1 MNRTT
6 DNESMT
12 TTTRTRVLLVDDDPD
27 LLRLLALRLTAAGF
41 ELETVGSGVAAL
53 SRVSVFRPHVVVTD
67 LRMAG
72 MDGLSLFDALHEQ
85 YPTLPFI
92 IMTAHGTIS
101 DAVSATQR
109 GVFGFLSKPVD
120 KNELIGLVNEATRI
134 GLSHGGVGD
143 QDGWRRRI
151 LTQSPAVEELLS
163 QAQRI
168 AQSKASVFIGG
179 ESGTGKELLARAI
192 HDASTRA
199 DGPFVAVNC
208 SAIPENLFE
217 SELFGH
223 RKGAFTG
230 ATRDHKGLFRAAD
243 GGTLFLDEIGDMPKS
258 FQAKLL
264 RALQEMKVRPVGAT
278 EDESVDVRIIS
289 ATHADLDK
297 AMAEGNFREDLYYRL
312 NVVTLMLP
320 ALAKRPED
328 IPLLA
333 TNFLRE
339 LVETYGERVKGFS
352 PEAMEALVNFEWPGN
367 VRQLRNV
374 VEQCVALSSTPLIP
388 VTLVQRALRDEP
400 SSFLSLQEARDQFE
414 RNYLIRL
421 LQMTNGNVTQ
431 AARLAKRNRTEFYR
445 LLSRHGMNPSLFKSF
460 PDAPPSSEKA
470 V

>member
-1 MNRTT
+1 
-6 DNESMT
+6 MT
-12 TTTRTRVLLVDDDPD
+12 NATRTRVLLVDDDPD

-41 ELETVGSGVAAL
+41 ELETVSNGVAAL
-53 SRVSVFRPHVVVTD
+53 SRVAVFRPHVVVTD
-67 LRMAG
+67 LRMDG

-120 KNELIGLVNEATRI
+120 KNELIALVNEATRI
-134 GLSHGGVGD
+134 GLSNTTAVT
-143 QDGWRRRI
+143 QDAWRRSI
-151 LTQSPAVEELLS
+151 LTQSPVMEELLS
-163 QAQRI
+163 QAQRV

-192 HDASTRA
+192 HEASGRA

-264 RALQEMKVRPVGAT
+264 RALQEMRVRPVGAT
-278 EDESVDVRIIS
+278 EDEPVDVRIIS

-312 NVVTLMLP
+312 NVVTLTIP
-320 ALAKRPED
+320 SLAKRPED

-333 TNFLRE
+333 THFLRE
-339 LVETYGERVKGFS
+339 LAGTYGERVKGFS
-352 PEAMEALVNFEWPGN
+352 PEALEALVNFDWPGN

-388 VTLVQRALRDEP
+388 LTLVQRALRDEP
-400 SSFLSLQEARDQFE
+400 SSFLPLQEAREQFE

-421 LQMTNGNVTQ
+421 LQMTNGNVTH

-445 LLSRHGMNPSLFKSF
+445 LLNRHGMNPALFKSF
-460 PDAPPSSEKA
+460 PDVSP
-470 V
+470 

>member
-1 MNRTT
+1 
-6 DNESMT
+6 MT
-12 TTTRTRVLLVDDDPD
+12 THRTRVLLVDDDPD

-41 ELETVGSGVAAL
+41 ELETVPSGVAAL
-53 SRVSVFRPHVVVTD
+53 SRVAVFRPHVVITD
-67 LRMAG
+67 LKMEG
-72 MDGLSLFDALHEQ
+72 MDGLSVFDALHEQ
-85 YPTLPFI
+85 YPTLPVI
-92 IMTAHGTIS
+92 ILTAHGTIS

-120 KNELIGLVNEATRI
+120 KNELIERVTEATRI
-134 GLSHGGVGD
+134 GLGNAWNGESD
-143 QDGWRRRI
+143 DWRRLI
-151 LTQSPAVEELLS
+151 LTQSPLMEELLS

-192 HDASTRA
+192 HDASSRS

-208 SAIPENLFE
+208 SAIPESLFE

-223 RKGAFTG
+223 RRGAFTG

-264 RALQEMKVRPVGAT
+264 RALQEMKVRAVGAT
-278 EDESVDVRIIS
+278 EDEAVDVRIIS
-289 ATHADLDK
+289 ATHADLDA
-297 AMAEGNFREDLYYRL
+297 AMQEGNFREDLYYRL
-312 NVVTLMLP
+312 NVVTLILP
-320 ALAKRPED
+320 PLAKRPED

-333 TNFLRE
+333 TSFLRE
-339 LVETYGERVKGFS
+339 LSESYEQRVKGFS
-352 PEAMEALVNFEWPGN
+352 PEALEALVNFEWPGN

-374 VEQCVALSSTPLIP
+374 VEQCVALSTTPLIP

-400 SSFLSLQEARDQFE
+400 ASFLSLQEARDQFE

-431 AARLAKRNRTEFYR
+431 AARMAKRNRTEFYR
-445 LLSRHGMNPSLFKSF
+445 LLSRHGMNPSLFKSN
-460 PDAPPSSEKA
+460 PEGVP
-470 V
+470 

>member
-1 MNRTT
+1 MNT
-6 DNESMT
+6 S
-12 TTTRTRVLLVDDDPD
+12 RTRVLLVDDDPD
-27 LLRLLALRLTAAGF
+27 LLRLLALRLTSAGF
-41 ELETVGSGVAAL
+41 EVESVGSGVAAV
-53 SRVSVFRPHVVVTD
+53 SRVSVFRPQVVVTD
-67 LRMAG
+67 LKMEG
-72 MDGLSLFDALHEQ
+72 MDGMSLFEALHEQ

-101 DAVSATQR
+101 DAVSATQK

-120 KNELIGLVNEATRI
+120 KTELINLVNEATRI
-134 GLSHGGVGD
+134 GLSNGAATGE
-143 QDGWRRRI
+143 QDDWRKLI
-151 LTQSPAVEELLS
+151 LTQSPAMEELLS

-192 HDASTRA
+192 HDASNRA
-199 DGPFVAVNC
+199 EGPFVAVNC

-223 RKGAFTG
+223 KKGAFTG

-278 EDESVDVRIIS
+278 EDEPVDVRIIS

-312 NVVTLMLP
+312 NVVTLVLP
-320 ALAKRPED
+320 PLAKRPED

-333 TNFLRE
+333 TSFLRE
-339 LVETYGERVKGFS
+339 LAESYGERVKGFS
-352 PEAMEALVNFEWPGN
+352 PEALEALVNFEWPGN

-374 VEQCVALSSTPLIP
+374 VEQCVALSTTPLIP

-400 SSFLSLQEARDQFE
+400 ASFLSLQEAREQFE

-431 AARLAKRNRTEFYR
+431 AAKLAKRNRTEFYR
-445 LLSRHGMNPSLFKSF
+445 LLSRHGMNPSLFKTG
-460 PDAPPSSEKA
+460 PDVS

>member
-1 MNRTT
+1 MTMNT
-6 DNESMT
+6 MQ
-12 TTTRTRVLLVDDDPD
+12 TRVLLVDDDPD
-27 LLRLLALRLTAAGF
+27 LLRLLALRLTAAGI
-41 ELETVGSGVAAL
+41 EVETVPSGVAAL

-67 LRMAG
+67 LKMEG

-85 YPTLPFI
+85 YPTLPVI

-101 DAVSATQR
+101 DAVSATKR

-120 KNELIGLVNEATRI
+120 KNELMSLIGDAVRL
-134 GLSHGGVGD
+134 GLCNVSAGEQND
-143 QDGWRRRI
+143 WRRHI
-151 LTQSPAVEELLS
+151 LTQSPLMEELLN
-163 QAQRI
+163 QAQRV
-168 AQSKASVFIGG
+168 AQNKASVFIGG

-192 HDASTRA
+192 HDASSRR

-208 SAIPENLFE
+208 SAIPESLFE

-278 EDESVDVRIIS
+278 EDEPVDVRIIS

-297 AMAEGNFREDLYYRL
+297 AMAEGHFREDLYYRL
-312 NVVTLMLP
+312 NVVTLILP
-320 ALAKRPED
+320 ALSKRPED

-333 TNFLRE
+333 ASFLRE
-339 LVETYGERVKGFS
+339 LGETYGDRVKGFS
-352 PEAMEALVNFEWPGN
+352 PDAIECLVNFDWPGN

-445 LLSRHGMNPSLFKSF
+445 LLSRHGMNPSLFKAAA
-460 PDAPPSSEKA
+460 PDVSP
-470 V
+470 

>member
-1 MNRTT
+1 MKSNQV
-6 DNESMT
+6 
-12 TTTRTRVLLVDDDPD
+12 RVLLVDDDPD
-27 LLRLLALRLTAAGF
+27 LLRLLALRLTAVGF
-41 ELETVGSGVAAL
+41 EVETVASGVATL
-53 SRVSVFRPHVVVTD
+53 SRVSVFRPQVVVAD
-67 LRMAG
+67 LRMEG
-72 MDGLSLFDALHEQ
+72 MDGLALFEALHEQ
-85 YPTLPFI
+85 YPTLPVI
-92 IMTAHGTIS
+92 LMTAHGTIS
-101 DAVSATQR
+101 DAVSATQK

-120 KNELIGLVNEATRI
+120 KTELIGLVHEATRI
-134 GLSHGGVGD
+134 GLSNATVAD
-143 QDGWRRRI
+143 QSDWRRTI
-151 LTQSPAVEELLS
+151 LTQSPLMEELLS

-168 AQSKASVFIGG
+168 AQSKAAVFISG

-192 HDASTRA
+192 HNASTRG

-278 EDESVDVRIIS
+278 EDEPVDVRIIS

-297 AMAEGNFREDLYYRL
+297 AMAEGSFREDLYYRL
-312 NVVTLMLP
+312 NVVTLCLP
-320 ALAKRPED
+320 PLARRPED

-333 TNFLRE
+333 TAFLRE
-339 LVETYGERVKGFS
+339 LAELYEERVKGFS
-352 PEAMEALVNFEWPGN
+352 PEALEALVSFEWPGN

-388 VTLVQRALRDEP
+388 LTLVQRALRDEP
-400 SSFLSLQEARDQFE
+400 QSFLSLQEARDQFE

-445 LLSRHGMNPSLFKSF
+445 LLNRHGMNPSLFKAT
-460 PDAPPSSEKA
+460 PDVS
-470 V
+470 

>member
-1 MNRTT
+1 MT
-6 DNESMT
+6 DSNVMKT
-12 TTTRTRVLLVDDDPD
+12 NQIRVLLVDDDPD

-41 ELETVGSGVAAL
+41 EVETVSSGVATL
-53 SRVSVFRPHVVVTD
+53 SRVSVFRPHVVVAD
-67 LRMAG
+67 LRMEG
-72 MDGLSLFDALHEQ
+72 MDGLALFDALHEQ
-85 YPTLPFI
+85 YPTLPVI
-92 IMTAHGTIS
+92 LMTAHGTIS
-101 DAVSATQR
+101 DAVNATQK

-120 KNELIGLVNEATRI
+120 KTELIGLVNEATRI
-134 GLSHGGVGD
+134 GLSNATVAD
-143 QDGWRRRI
+143 QSDWRRTI
-151 LTQSPAVEELLS
+151 LTQSSIMEELLS

-168 AQSKASVFIGG
+168 AQSKASVFISG

-192 HDASTRA
+192 HDASTRS

-278 EDESVDVRIIS
+278 EDEAVDVRIIS

-297 AMAEGNFREDLYYRL
+297 AMAEGSFREDLYYRL
-312 NVVTLMLP
+312 NVVTLCLP
-320 ALAKRPED
+320 PLSQRPED

-333 TNFLRE
+333 TAFLRE
-339 LVETYGERVKGFS
+339 LTELYEERVKGFS
-352 PEAMEALVNFEWPGN
+352 PEALEALVSFEWPGN

-388 VTLVQRALRDEP
+388 LTLVQRALRDEP

-445 LLSRHGMNPSLFKSF
+445 LLNRHGMNPSLFKAT
-460 PDAPPSSEKA
+460 PDVS
-470 V
+470 

>member
-1 MNRTT
+1 M
-6 DNESMT
+6 
-12 TTTRTRVLLVDDDPD
+12 VDDDPD
-27 LLRLLALRLTAAGF
+27 LLRLLALRLTSAGF
-41 ELETVGSGVAAL
+41 EVESAPSGVAAV
-53 SRVSVFRPHVVVTD
+53 SRVSVFRPQVVVTD
-67 LRMAG
+67 LKMEG
-72 MDGLSLFDALHEQ
+72 MDGMSLFEALHEQ

-101 DAVSATQR
+101 DAVSATQK

-120 KNELIGLVNEATRI
+120 KTELINLVNEATRI
-134 GLSHGGVGD
+134 GLSNGAAAGE
-143 QDGWRRRI
+143 QDDWRKLI
-151 LTQSPAVEELLS
+151 LTQSPAMEELLS

-168 AQSKASVFIGG
+168 AQSKASVFISG

-192 HDASTRA
+192 HDASGRA
-199 DGPFVAVNC
+199 EGPFVAVNC

-223 RKGAFTG
+223 KKGAFTG

-278 EDESVDVRIIS
+278 EDEPVDVRIIS

-312 NVVTLMLP
+312 NVVTLVLP
-320 ALAKRPED
+320 PLAKRPED

-333 TNFLRE
+333 ASFLRE
-339 LVETYGERVKGFS
+339 LAESYGERVKGFS
-352 PEAMEALVNFEWPGN
+352 PEALEALVNFEWPGN

-374 VEQCVALSSTPLIP
+374 VEQCVALSTTPLIP

-400 SSFLSLQEARDQFE
+400 ASFLSLQEAREQFE

-431 AARLAKRNRTEFYR
+431 AAKLAKRNRTEFYR
-445 LLSRHGMNPSLFKSF
+445 LLSRHGMNPSLFKSG
-460 PDAPPSSEKA
+460 PDVS

>member
-1 MNRTT
+1 MNI
-6 DNESMT
+6 S
-12 TTTRTRVLLVDDDPD
+12 RTRVLLVDDDPD

-41 ELETVGSGVAAL
+41 EVESVGSGVAAL
-53 SRVSVFRPHVVVTD
+53 SRVSVFRPHAVVTD
-67 LRMAG
+67 LRMEG
-72 MDGLSLFDALHEQ
+72 MDGLGLFDALHEQ
-85 YPTLPFI
+85 YPTLPVI

-120 KNELIGLVNEATRI
+120 KTELVNLVNEATRI
-134 GLSHGGVGD
+134 GLSNASMAD
-143 QDGWRRRI
+143 QDGWRRTI
-151 LTQSPAVEELLS
+151 LTQSPIMEELLS

-199 DGPFVAVNC
+199 GGPFVAVNC

-278 EDESVDVRIIS
+278 EDEPVDVRIIS

-312 NVVTLMLP
+312 NVVTLVLP
-320 ALAKRPED
+320 SLAKRPED

-333 TNFLRE
+333 AAFIRE
-339 LVETYGERVKGFS
+339 LAESYDGRVKGFS

-388 VTLVQRALRDEP
+388 LTLVQRALRDEP
-400 SSFLSLQEARDQFE
+400 APFMSLQDARDQFE

-431 AARLAKRNRTEFYR
+431 AAKMAKRNRTEFYR
-445 LLSRHGMNPSLFKSF
+445 LLSRHGMNPSLFKGA
-460 PDAPPSSEKA
+460 PDAG
-470 V
+470 